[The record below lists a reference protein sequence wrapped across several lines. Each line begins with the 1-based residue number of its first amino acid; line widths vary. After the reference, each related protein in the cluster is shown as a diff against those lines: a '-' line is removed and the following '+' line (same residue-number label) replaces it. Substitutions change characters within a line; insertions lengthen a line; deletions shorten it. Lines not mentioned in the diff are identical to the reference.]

1 MKRLNYKYHSF
12 YSRLQLLVLLL
23 LFGVNT
29 SYSQEK
35 DSAYYKA
42 KVREIIQLKN
52 QLNDSI
58 LEKAATLKNEM
69 RAVGNL
75 DAFIVQTEFAEANYF
90 YRKYEFDEAILRF
103 QKLLDKAKLKNDT
116 LTEINAKES
125 IANVYQFL
133 GEHEKVVEYFTE
145 GYNYWESINSK
156 RYMARSARN
165 IAESQIH
172 LGNYNEAKEMLD
184 TAINIYKNINDSN
197 WTAISYYYLAGL
209 YAEKLKVNNNDSLSN
224 MQSLKESIQKGRS
237 FFVDGTDGGFLDG
250 SYKYYES
257 LLAFLSN
264 DYNKSIKLGL
274 DAYQIMLLEG
284 FSSKSDLPKITIIL
298 ANAFEKNNE
307 PENALKYLEIHQN
320 FMDSASILSEN
331 ENARSHS
338 LKIEYKNK
346 KSEEELAS
354 KAEIESEK
362 LNHKAYLDRQKMY
375 YLIGGVALIPLLIIV
390 FVIFKRRRK
399 LKWFYAQ
406 LFERTKDLND
416 SINYAERIQRA
427 MLPLNKDLEQ
437 HFKEHFVLYKPK
449 HIVAGDFYW
458 LEQKNNYIYIAVAD
472 CTGHGVPGAL
482 VSLVCHEALQRSLH
496 EFDLNHTQEILNK
509 TRDLLKQRFKYS
521 SGETIKDGMDIA
533 LCRLDL
539 NNNKV
544 EFSGAN
550 NPLWILRNNE
560 MLAYKGN
567 KQPVGEYY
575 AEKPFTCIEED
586 LKEGDMLYMFSD
598 GYIDQFG
605 GDSGK
610 KLKTPNFR
618 KFIIKNASKK
628 LSTQGKLLAENF
640 ENWRR
645 DMEQIDD
652 VCVIGVKLK

>member
-1 MKRLNYKYHSF
+1 MINLIVKYHDINKKIIYLIALF
-12 YSRLQLLVLLL
+12 FLLIGEYSA
-23 LFGVNT
+23 
-29 SYSQEK
+29 QER

-42 KVREIIQLKN
+42 RVKEIIKLKN
-52 QLNDSI
+52 QLNDSVFI
-58 LEKAATLKNEM
+58 KAEVLKKELKE
-69 RAVGNL
+69 VGG
-75 DAFIVQTEFAEANYF
+75 FEFYIIQTEFAEANYF
-90 YRKYEFDEAILRF
+90 YRKQEFDEAILRF
-103 QKLLDKAKLKNDT
+103 QKLHDKARLNKDT

-133 GEHEKVVEYFTE
+133 DEHEKVVEYFTE
-145 GYNYWESINSK
+145 GYNYWRSIGSK
-156 RYMARSARN
+156 KYLARSARN
-165 IAESQIH
+165 IAESQMH

-184 TAINIYKNINDSN
+184 TAINIYKGIKDSN

-224 MQSLKESIQKGRS
+224 IQSLTESIQIGRS
-237 FFVDGTDGGFLDG
+237 FFVNGTEGGFLDG

-264 DYNKSIKLGL
+264 NYNESIKLGL

-284 FSSKSDLPKITIIL
+284 FSSKSDLPATTILL
-298 ANAFEKNNE
+298 ANAFEKNNDLK
-307 PENALKYLEIHQN
+307 NALKYLEIHQN
-320 FMDSASILSEN
+320 YMDSTAILSEN

-338 LKIEYKNK
+338 LKVEYKNK
-346 KSEEELAS
+346 RSEEELAS
-354 KAEIESEK
+354 KAKIESEK
-362 LNHKAYLDRQKMY
+362 LNHNAYLDRQKMY
-375 YLIGGVALIPLLIIV
+375 YLIGGLALIPLLIIV
-390 FVIFKRRRK
+390 FVIFKRRKK
-399 LKWFYAQ
+399 LNWFYAQ
-406 LFERTKDLND
+406 LFERTNDLND

-427 MLPLNKDLEQ
+427 MLPLNRDLDQ
-437 HFKEHFVLYKPK
+437 HFKEHFILYKPK

-482 VSLVCHEALQRSLH
+482 VSLVCHEALQRSLY

-550 NPLWILRNNE
+550 NPLWILRNDE

-586 LKEGDMLYMFSD
+586 LKEGDLLYMFSD

-605 GDSGK
+605 GESGK

-618 KFIIKNASKK
+618 KFILKNASKK
-628 LSTQGKLLAENF
+628 LSIQGKLLADNF

-645 DMEQIDD
+645 DIEQIDD
-652 VCVIGVKLK
+652 VCIIGIKLK